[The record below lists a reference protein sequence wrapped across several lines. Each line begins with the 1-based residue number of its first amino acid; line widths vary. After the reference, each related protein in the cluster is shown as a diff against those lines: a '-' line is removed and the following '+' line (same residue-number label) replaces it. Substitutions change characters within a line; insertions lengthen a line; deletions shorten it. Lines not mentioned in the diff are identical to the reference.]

1 VTTMIPRFI
10 GIPPEFYESPKCIDM
25 SHATA
30 RFYGFIFWMSHHC
43 SSLQFDVADKD
54 IVKRT
59 NLSPRTLADARKDLA
74 ERGLILYVR
83 QGRGHRYVICD
94 PSTGQPF
101 PGNPK
106 EQLIHPRKRAK
117 PVAKTSQEESKPPVA
132 QTTPQSI
139 RKPAVVHT
147 LPQRPDGRMDFGFD
161 FQEGLR
167 R

>member
-1 VTTMIPRFI
+1 MIPRFI

-30 RFYGFIFWMSHHC
+30 RFYGFIFWMSHWC
-43 SSLQFDVADKD
+43 SSLQFDVADAD
-54 IVKRT
+54 IIKRT
-59 NLSPRTLADARKDLA
+59 KLSPRTLADARKDLS

-83 QGRGHRYVICD
+83 QQRGHRYVICD

-101 PGNPK
+101 PGDPK
-106 EQLIHPRKRAK
+106 EQLIHPRKRTK
-117 PVAKTSQEESKPPVA
+117 PVKKTSEEETKPPA
-132 QTTPQSI
+132 TQPTPQPI
-139 RKPAVVHT
+139 RKPTVVHT
-147 LPQRPDGRMDFGFD
+147 LPLQQDGRPDYGFD